1 MSRVAKAFRGL
12 FLGLCA
18 AGLAGRSEAAFEA
31 PPPDPAALALGGS
44 VAWPGAGRA
53 AGGGVALFDGGAP
66 PQLRLTAL
74 QWAEAPELQR
84 QGVAL
89 AYPLR
94 GLEIGLSG
102 ERLAMAGYSEAVGL
116 LAVAR
121 PVAESGWGGGVG
133 IGVARWG
140 PPGAETKVFPLVVQI
155 GAAPRAGLRLGGS
168 LRTALGSGARRLEER
183 LDAGLTWDAAPG
195 WRIGAGC
202 EARAA
207 GTRVRAA
214 LECRPGSGLA
224 LRGAFSPGD
233 GAAAFGMGVT
243 LGGFVLDLAQSRH
256 PRLGALLA
264 AGLSLRWGRG
274 AVGAAPEPGAT
285 PSPEPPESAEPDAP
299 PRRLSRPGR

>member
-1 MSRVAKAFRGL
+1 MSRVAGALRGL
-12 FLGLCA
+12 VLGLCA
-18 AGLAGRSEAAFEA
+18 VGLATRAEAAFEA

-53 AGGGVALFDGGAP
+53 ACGGVALFDECAP
-66 PQLRLTAL
+66 PQLRLAAL

-84 QGVAL
+84 QGAAL
-89 AYPLR
+89 SYPLR
-94 GLEIGLSG
+94 GLEIGVSG
-102 ERLAMAGYSEAVGL
+102 ERLAVAGYSEAIGL

-133 IGVARWG
+133 VGLARWG
-140 PPGAETKVFPLVVQI
+140 PPGAGTTAVPLVVQI

-168 LRTALGSGARRLEER
+168 LRTAVGPGARRLEER
-183 LDAGLTWDAAPG
+183 LEAGLSWDAAPG
-195 WRIGAGC
+195 WRLGGGC

-214 LECRPGSGLA
+214 LECRPGPGLA
-224 LRGAFSPGD
+224 LRGAFTPGD
-233 GAAAFGMGVT
+233 GASAFGVGVT
-243 LGGFVLDLAQSRH
+243 LGGFVLELAQSRH

-274 AVGAAPEPGAT
+274 TAGTAAAPGA
-285 PSPEPPESAEPDAP
+285 EPPVPPDSTEPKAA
-299 PRRLSRPGR
+299 SGTGGGR